1 LRLCSV
7 FFDARYEKE
16 IPQMKKLLLVGAV
29 AVFVATPVAAAPPTL
44 TLKATPTVVAY
55 GGSTTLSG
63 VLSSGKTG
71 QSVDIQAQECG
82 QNALK
87 KLTSVNTTTGGAF
100 AAAAKPAMKTTY
112 QAKQKG
118 ATSPTVAVQVS
129 PSLTLKKTGG
139 KAVRRFTVTLTSA
152 QSFVGKYVV
161 FQRRGSTKWKTV
173 KKVTLTTVAATTAP
187 TQVTTA
193 KFSARILR
201 HPKVRV
207 LLPAAQAGTCYL
219 PAKSPSVR
227 S

>member
-1 LRLCSV
+1 
-7 FFDARYEKE
+7 
-16 IPQMKKLLLVGAV
+16 MKKFLLVGAV
-29 AVFVATPVAAAPPTL
+29 AALGTTPVAAAPPTV
-44 TLKATPTVVAY
+44 TLKASPTVVGYA
-55 GGSTTLSG
+55 GSTTLSG

-82 QNALK
+82 QNAFK
-87 KLTSVNTTTGGAF
+87 KLMSANTTTGGAYT
-100 AAAAKPAMKTTY
+100 AAVKPTIKTTF

-118 ATSPTVAVQVS
+118 ATSSPVAVQVS
-129 PSLTLKKTGG
+129 PSLTLRKTGG

-161 FQRRGSTKWKTV
+161 FQRRGSNKWRTV
-173 KKVTLTTVAATTAP
+173 KKVTLTAVATTTAP
-187 TQVTTA
+187 TQATTA
-193 KFSARILR
+193 KFSVRIAR

-219 PAKSPSVR
+219 PTQSAAVR